1 MQFVC
6 LLNLSIFVSNCH
18 RLACKFPMAGRSS
31 FLIWIPTNQKPTKK
45 KYANLNNVVVVVVFV
60 AIGHSMVDVSS
71 RAKER
76 VSTSHERKIKI
87 AYPIVTLES
96 KRRTKKKTLS
106 RALSVCNLII
116 VLLLVNVYAAHP
128 PTIYLNIS
136 MMETSPATSASERR
150 V

>member
-1 MQFVC
+1 M
-6 LLNLSIFVSNCH
+6 
-18 RLACKFPMAGRSS
+18 
-31 FLIWIPTNQKPTKK
+31 
-45 KYANLNNVVVVVVFV
+45 NNVVVVVVFV

-96 KRRTKKKTLS
+96 KRRKKKTLS